1 MKLVDTFNR
10 TLSIW
15 FAKHGITNLHFVE
28 GEEFCYYPE
37 EKAVQWGMLLNDEQE
52 NMFAQFMYEYGL
64 KREVSPFII
73 SLLHE
78 VGHYMTLHQFNE
90 ADINL
95 DYAAKQVKAD
105 ATNGIDITTNYWY
118 WELPTEFA
126 ANMWAIEWIEN
137 HPVELQELHNLCE
150 EHCDR
155 IFSDTE
161 ILVQVM
167 EWRLNMEFGGEYY
180 PLIINEE
187 D

>member
-10 TLSIW
+10 VLSIW

-64 KREVSPFII
+64 KREVNPFVI

-78 VGHYMTLHQFNE
+78 VGHYMTLHQFGDE
-90 ADINL
+90 TVMWDTAQ
-95 DYAAKQVKAD
+95 KQIISGSD
-105 ATNGIDITTNYWY
+105 LPATISTHYHY
-118 WELPTEFA
+118 WELDTEFA

-137 HPVELQELHNLCE
+137 HPIEFQELHNLCE
-150 EHCDR
+150 EHCNR
-155 IFSDTE
+155 IFADTE

-167 EWRLNMEFGGEYY
+167 EWRLNIEFGGEYY
-180 PLIINEE
+180 PLTINEE